1 MTEQTTTMS
10 DRARG
15 SAASQGALWG
25 ERANDWAD
33 VMEGWNGWGIS
44 LYRHVLSLAPL
55 SEGSDVLDIGCGAG
69 RFCRMAADRGARV
82 TGLDATPALIDIARE
97 RVLGGDFRVGEMEE
111 LPWEDDSFDLV
122 TGFNSFFIAADM
134 VAALREAARVAR
146 PGAHVALTVFGRPE
160 HCDSTRV
167 FAVLGRL
174 ARAPEESGAE
184 PANDPAPAKPTLA
197 DEGGLEAVAEEA
209 GLAVEHSGYFGF
221 EEEHRDTAT
230 AACGMLA
237 APPFRRAAASFGE
250 APVRAAVMD
259 ALEPFQRDDG
269 RCRLSEEARYLVA
282 RA

>member
-1 MTEQTTTMS
+1 MTEQTTTIS

-33 VMEGWNGWGIS
+33 VMEGWNGWGIP

-97 RVLGGDFRVGEMEE
+97 RVLGGDVRVGEMEE

-146 PGAHVALTVFGRPE
+146 PGARVALTVFGRPE

-230 AACGMLA
+230 AARGMLA